1 MNTIRK
7 LLLTGLGSGYLPAS
21 GTWGSAIACAVY
33 LAVAYG
39 LRAWGS
45 DLSCGAAGA
54 ILNLVMLALLVL
66 ACVGC
71 VVMGKFAEQAF
82 GCKDPGQV
90 NLDEVAG
97 QSLAL
102 LLMPVCMV
110 VQDMPAR
117 TWAWHPTWHPWGHPW
132 VIVLTA
138 FVAFRFFDI
147 LKPPPIRRL
156 EELPHG
162 WGVLMDDLLAGVYA
176 NVAAQLLARIVIP

>member
-7 LLLTGLGSGYLPAS
+7 VLLTGLGSGYLPAS

-33 LAVAYG
+33 LAAAYG
-39 LRAWGS
+39 LRVWGS
-45 DLSCGAAGA
+45 ELSCGAAGA

-71 VVMGKFAEQAF
+71 VAMGKFAEQAF

-102 LLMPVCMV
+102 LLMPVSIAAHTGRLWV
-110 VQDMPAR
+110 V
-117 TWAWHPTWHPWGHPW
+117 
-132 VIVLTA
+132 VLTA
-138 FVAFRFFDI
+138 FVAFRLFDI